1 MRKVM
6 CDNFLIAI
14 QDAINF
20 KNFAV
25 CKLKPEIMKEFEE
38 KYKTANM
45 NAVICKQGSDI
56 KTVFKMA
63 ETQGYILTIFM
74 FLFLM
79 YKNLSSSDFYDLEN
93 LWNLLIYSSGTNTYI
108 SSLLMDYDFAN
119 NENLDFEAFYMPS
132 VCALEYVGAIY
143 RNQRFIKS
151 ISKNTKWYKVL
162 KNFEEKSLIREYD
175 KLYLGTLYAFMELQA
190 TLLIMA
196 IGRPYSE
203 AIQKIARQIL
213 VVFKDVLVNAR
224 IEKIIIDPAIA
235 SKAER
240 SGFKKTT
247 GIKIFFALEN
257 MDNYCLRIDFPHE
270 GEEYFHY
277 NIHEP
282 GRTTA
287 IPLKPVEYRALV
299 KKYGA
304 LSELFFEYEGKF
316 WFRNNFLKRL
326 DSKYDCD
333 NYLELNQELKKL
345 FHDKAHYQMFAKDI
359 KLTDMKQFIAEFGT
373 ALSHMNFGEFVYEST
388 DQDNIDIELQKMKL
402 QEVVYD
408 AMMQQ
413 LEISV
418 FEDSDD
424 ACVAAKK
431 TLKSEFIEILF
442 RCYSN
447 VGTKVGTREE
457 CLQMDLNDI
466 FESIFIY
473 CMDS

>member
-1 MRKVM
+1 M

-38 KYKTANM
+38 KYKAANM

-93 LWNLLIYSSGTNTYI
+93 LWNLLIYRSGTNTYI

-257 MDNYCLRIDFPHE
+257 MDN
-270 GEEYFHY
+270 
-277 NIHEP
+277 
-282 GRTTA
+282 
-287 IPLKPVEYRALV
+287 
-299 KKYGA
+299 
-304 LSELFFEYEGKF
+304 
-316 WFRNNFLKRL
+316 
-326 DSKYDCD
+326 
-333 NYLELNQELKKL
+333 
-345 FHDKAHYQMFAKDI
+345 
-359 KLTDMKQFIAEFGT
+359 
-373 ALSHMNFGEFVYEST
+373 
-388 DQDNIDIELQKMKL
+388 
-402 QEVVYD
+402 
-408 AMMQQ
+408 
-413 LEISV
+413 
-418 FEDSDD
+418 
-424 ACVAAKK
+424 
-431 TLKSEFIEILF
+431 
-442 RCYSN
+442 
-447 VGTKVGTREE
+447 
-457 CLQMDLNDI
+457 
-466 FESIFIY
+466 
-473 CMDS
+473 